1 MFSAKNFYDLTLDEL
16 NEIYL
21 LRGLVF
27 VVGQKITEENEIDR
41 ADRQAVHF
49 FQANERGEIMA
60 YLRLLDLGTFS
71 DASHPAEPGA
81 WTLGRV
87 AVHPD
92 ARGSGLGRQLLEAA
106 LTWLREQTPARRVV
120 ISAQAYL
127 KDSYYGAAGFVQ
139 VGAPYQEAGIEHVR
153 MVKELRGEGS

>member
-1 MFSAKNFYDLTLDEL
+1 MFTVKPFYELTLDEL

-41 ADRQAVHF
+41 ADRQAIHF
-49 FQANERGEIMA
+49 FHANQQGEVLA
-60 YLRLLDLGTFS
+60 YLRMLDLASYS
-71 DASHPAEPGA
+71 DASHAGDPTA

-92 ARGSGLGRQLLEAA
+92 ARGTGLGKRLLKEA
-106 LTWLREQTPARRVV
+106 LTWLEKNTVAERVV

-127 KDSYYGAAGFVQ
+127 KDSYYGPAGFEQ
-139 VGAPYQEAGIEHVR
+139 VGEPYLEADIEHIQMVR
-153 MVKELRGEGS
+153 PLNRSPR

>member
-1 MFSAKNFYDLTLDEL
+1 MFVLKTFKELTLEEL

-41 ADRQAVHF
+41 ADRQALHF
-49 FQANERGEIMA
+49 FHANEAGEVLA
-60 YLRLLDLGTFS
+60 YLRLFDLGIFS
-71 DASHPAEPGA
+71 DDSHPLDPGA
-81 WTLGRV
+81 WSMGRV

-92 ARGSGLGRQLLEAA
+92 ARGTGLGRELLGAAINWVRTTTEAQ
-106 LTWLREQTPARRVV
+106 RIS

-127 KDSYYGAAGFVQ
+127 KDRYYGAAGFKQ
-139 VGAPYQEAGIEHVR
+139 VGENYLEAGIDHVH
-153 MVKELRGEGS
+153 MVLEL

>member
-1 MFSAKNFYDLTLDEL
+1 MFTVKSFYELTLDEL

-41 ADRQAVHF
+41 ADRQALHF
-49 FQANERGEIMA
+49 FHANERGEVLA
-60 YLRLLDLGTFS
+60 YLRLFDLATFS
-71 DASHPAEPGA
+71 DEAHPADPGA

-92 ARGSGLGRQLLEAA
+92 ARGTGLGRKLLNAA
-106 LTWLREQTPARRVV
+106 LTWIYENTTAERVS
-120 ISAQAYL
+120 ISAQSYL
-127 KDSYYGAAGFVQ
+127 KEGYYEKAGFKQ
-139 VGAPYQEAGIEHVR
+139 VGEPYIEAGLEHVH
-153 MVKELRGEGS
+153 MVCPLER

>member
-1 MFSAKNFYDLTLDEL
+1 MFTVKHFYDLTLDEL

-41 ADRQAVHF
+41 ADRQALHLYHATE
-49 FQANERGEIMA
+49 QGEVLA
-60 YLRLLDLGTFS
+60 YLRMLNLATYS
-71 DASHPAEPGA
+71 DANHPADPAA

-92 ARGSGLGRQLLEAA
+92 ARGTGLGKKLLAEA
-106 LTWLREQTPARRVV
+106 LTWLNENTDAERVI

-127 KDSYYGAAGFVQ
+127 KDGYYGPAGFEQ
-139 VGAPYQEAGIEHVR
+139 VGEPYLEAGIEHIQMVR
-153 MVKELRGEGS
+153 SLKP

>member
-1 MFSAKNFYDLTLDEL
+1 MFVLKKFAELTLEEL

-41 ADRQAVHF
+41 ADRQALHF
-49 FQANERGEIMA
+49 FSTNEAGEVLA
-60 YLRLLDLGTFS
+60 YLRLFDLGTFS
-71 DASHPAEPGA
+71 DDDHPLEPGA

-92 ARGSGLGRQLLEAA
+92 ARGTGLGRKLLDEAINWVRTNTA
-106 LTWLREQTPARRVV
+106 AERIS
-120 ISAQAYL
+120 ISAQSYL
-127 KDSYYGAAGFVQ
+127 KEGYYGAAGFRQ
-139 VGAPYQEAGIEHVR
+139 VGESYLEAGIDHVH
-153 MVKELRGEGS
+153 MVLEL

>member
-1 MFSAKNFYDLTLDEL
+1 MFTVKPFYDLTLDEL

-27 VVGQKITEENEIDR
+27 VVGQKITAENEIDR
-41 ADRQAVHF
+41 ADRRALHF
-49 FQANERGEIMA
+49 FCANENGEVLA
-60 YLRLLDLGTFS
+60 YLRMLDLGTYS
-71 DASHPAEPGA
+71 DASHPCDPTA

-92 ARGSGLGRQLLEAA
+92 VRGSGLGKKILNEALIWLEEHTDA
-106 LTWLREQTPARRVV
+106 ERVI

-127 KDSYYGAAGFVQ
+127 KDSFYGPAGFEQ
-139 VGAPYQEAGIEHVR
+139 LGNPYLEAGIEHVQ
-153 MVKELRGEGS
+153 MVRSLQR

>member
-1 MFSAKNFYDLTLDEL
+1 MFTVKPFYDLTLDEL

-41 ADRQAVHF
+41 ADRQALHLYHATN
-49 FQANERGEIMA
+49 QGEVLA
-60 YLRLLDLGTFS
+60 YLRMLDLSTYS
-71 DASHPAEPGA
+71 DESHPADPTA

-92 ARGSGLGRQLLEAA
+92 ARGTGLGKKLLNKA
-106 LTWLREQTPARRVV
+106 LTWLKENTDAERVV

-127 KDSYYGAAGFVQ
+127 KDSYYGPAGFKQ
-139 VGAPYQEAGIEHVR
+139 VGSPYLEAGIEHIQMVR
-153 MVKELRGEGS
+153 PLRA

>member
-1 MFSAKNFYDLTLDEL
+1 MFTVKPFYDLTLDEL

-41 ADRQAVHF
+41 ADRQAIHLF
-49 FQANERGEIMA
+49 HTNEQGEVLA
-60 YLRLLDLGTFS
+60 YLRMLDLAAYS
-71 DASHPAEPGA
+71 DANHPADPTA

-87 AVHPD
+87 AVHPE
-92 ARGSGLGRQLLEAA
+92 ARGSGLGKKLLNYA
-106 LTWLREQTPARRVV
+106 LVWLQENTETERVV

-127 KDSYYGAAGFVQ
+127 KDGYYGPAGFRQ
-139 VGAPYQEAGIEHVR
+139 VGEPYLEAGIEHIKMVR
-153 MVKELRGEGS
+153 SLRA

>member
-1 MFSAKNFYDLTLDEL
+1 MFTVKPFYDLPLDEL

-21 LRGLVF
+21 LRGMVF

-41 ADRQAVHF
+41 ADRQALHF
-49 FQANERGEIMA
+49 FHANEHGEVLA
-60 YLRLLDLGTFS
+60 YLRLFDLATFS
-71 DASHPAEPGA
+71 DESHPADPGA

-92 ARGSGLGRQLLEAA
+92 ARGTGLGRRLLSEALA
-106 LTWLREQTPARRVV
+106 WIEENTDAKRIS

-127 KDSYYGAAGFVQ
+127 ADGYYGAAGFEM
-139 VGAPYQEAGIEHVR
+139 VGPPYLEPAFEHGIMLPPVR
-153 MVKELRGEGS
+153 P